1 MNERLTERGAPGR
14 NQWRARSRWLV
25 HLGLLISAAAALG
38 SLYLLHVRVAIHTVV
53 GLVFM
58 GLVAVHL
65 TQRRHRLAR
74 MASQLLG
81 LRPRIERELRALAS
95 DAVLVFLAVNVLV
108 SGIVDWSRGTPVAL
122 PFPRPFGRWHLASG
136 LILVVY
142 LGVHVWRRR
151 RRLRR
156 STIR

>member
-1 MNERLTERGAPGR
+1 MHAG
-14 NQWRARSRWLV
+14 
-25 HLGLLISAAAALG
+25 
-38 SLYLLHVRVAIHTVV
+38 V

-65 TQRRHRLAR
+65 AQRRHRLTR

-81 LRPRIERELRALAS
+81 LRPRIERELRVLAS
-95 DAVLVFLAVNVLV
+95 DAVLLFLAFNVLV
-108 SGIVDWSRGTPVAL
+108 SGVVDWSCGTPVGL
-122 PFPRPFGRWHLASG
+122 PFPRPFGRWHLDSG

-142 LGVHVWRRR
+142 VAVHIVRRSK
-151 RRLRR
+151 RLRR